1 MSNVTRE
8 AKRDAEEFMKAKMY
22 YGKGSGN
29 RRKAIRNKVMA
40 KKTDPEYAKA
50 FDIAYSKLD
59 PAKYASGATKERRIN
74 DGKDILKQSI
84 KDGMNIAT
92 GNPHRASTGSRFI
105 YEIITKLLD
114 VKAR

>member
-1 MSNVTRE
+1 MTSTER
-8 AKRDAEEFMKAKMY
+8 AARRDAEEYMKAKMY
-22 YGKGSGN
+22 YGKGAGN
-29 RRKAIRNKVMA
+29 RRKAIKNKVMA

-59 PAKYASGATKERRIN
+59 PAKYASGVTKERRIN

-105 YEIITKLLD
+105 YGILTKLLEN
-114 VKAR
+114 KTR